1 MRATPSEALRK
12 RQQCHDL
19 QAQGKSRREIQEAVN
34 SRKETVRDWLLRPRP
49 TDADILQAATPAAA
63 VNPAEILQ
71 RRQRCHDLNDS
82 GADYGQLQLAF
93 NVSSATIR
101 DWLARPRPSDEDIA
115 AAREEH
121 TSPKTDITGQ
131 VGFKSRFDPE
141 LFARLRAEADLQGAA
156 TNKVLG
162 CALRLYLEVMSRARA
177 GGGEPI
183 DVWGWRA

>member
-1 MRATPSEALRK
+1 MRSTPIEALRK

-49 TDADILQAATPAAA
+49 TDADILQAATPAAPLS
-63 VNPAEILQ
+63 PADILH
-71 RRQRCHDLNDS
+71 RRQRCHDLHGS
-82 GADYGQLQLAF
+82 GADYGQLQLVY

-101 DWLARPRPSDEDIA
+101 DWLARPRPTDEDIA

-121 TSPKTDITGQ
+121 TSPKTDVTGQ

-156 TNKVLG
+156 TNKILG
-162 CALRLYLEVMSRARA
+162 CALMLYLDVMTRARA